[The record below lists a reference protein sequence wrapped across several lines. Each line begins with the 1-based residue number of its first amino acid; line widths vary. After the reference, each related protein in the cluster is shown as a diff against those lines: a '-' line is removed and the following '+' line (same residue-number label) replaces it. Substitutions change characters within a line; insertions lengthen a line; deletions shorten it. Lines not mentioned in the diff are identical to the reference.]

1 MSRAPRLLALLRS
14 LQGRRAPA
22 TAEVLAE
29 ELGVSARTLYRDIA
43 TLKAEGA
50 PVAGA
55 AGLGYVLRR
64 GHFLPPLAFDAE
76 EVDAVLLG
84 LRFAAARRDP
94 GLAAAAAR
102 ALAKI
107 VAVLPDGTAQDAAA
121 APLLAGPGVASPHLP
136 VLRRAMREERRLVLD
151 YRDGAGR
158 DSRRVVWPVAVGFF
172 DAAEVL
178 AAWCEAR
185 DAFRHFRLDRILSVT
200 VSQERMP
207 QRRRLLMATWRAS
220 QGLDP

>member
-1 MSRAPRLLALLRS
+1 MSRAPRLLALLQS

-22 TAEVLAE
+22 TAEALAE
-29 ELGVSARTLYRDIA
+29 ELGVSTRTLYRDVA

-50 PVAGA
+50 PVEGA

-64 GHFLPPLAFDAE
+64 GHFLPPLALDVE

-84 LRFAAARRDP
+84 LGFAAARQDP
-94 GLAAAAAR
+94 GLAAAATR

-107 VAVLPDGTAQDAAA
+107 VAVLPDRVAQDAAA
-121 APLLAGPGVASPHLP
+121 APLLAGPGAASPHLP
-136 VLRRAMREERRLVLD
+136 VLRRAMREERRLILG
-151 YRDGAGR
+151 YRDGTGR
-158 DSRRVVWPVAVGFF
+158 ESRRTVWPVAIGFF

-185 DAFRHFRLDRILSVT
+185 GAFRHFRLDRILSVT
-200 VSQERMP
+200 ASPERMP
-207 QRRRLLMATWRAS
+207 QRRRLLMAAWRAAE
-220 QGLDP
+220 GLGP